1 MCIRDRCEGGP
12 RGSAGDALRRR
23 HGIRAGKV
31 PVTHSKTTQTPPLR
45 VGYKASAEQF
55 APLELGRYA
64 VRAEELG
71 LDSVTVSD
79 HFQPWRL
86 QGGHAPNA
94 LAWMPWVLSLI
105 HI

>member
-1 MCIRDRCEGGP
+1 MTP
-12 RGSAGDALRRR
+12 S
-23 HGIRAGKV
+23 KK
-31 PVTHSKTTQTPPLR
+31 THTPPLR
-45 VGYKASAEQF
+45 IGYKASAEQF

-94 LAWMPWVLSLI
+94 LA
-105 HI
+105 